1 MGQPTSAYG
10 HLQEMNGATHVLEGL
25 FFSLPPLS
33 SLLFFPLSSVLL
45 LFPSSSSSSP
55 LSLPLSPLLVAPL
68 ERGGHGVTSMLAA
81 CPAMLV
87 NRRPCLSLGVALFVF
102 TFPLDTNETGRS
114 REWGSVSFVGKVK
127 KTEQAYRRTCEGHGC
142 PSSRALSTCIGAWRE
157 GVCPAHSWAR
167 APETPAR
174 SPTQN
179 LAVTR
184 ENTHVSRG

>member
-1 MGQPTSAYG
+1 MGQPTSWRG
-10 HLQEMNGATHVLEGL
+10 FSFL
-25 FFSLPPLS
+25 FLLFPPSCFSLSALS
-33 SLLFFPLSSVLL
+33 SLLFP
-45 LFPSSSSSSP
+45 PSSSSSP

-127 KTEQAYRRTCEGHGC
+127 KKKQSRPTGGHVRGMVVL
-142 PSSRALSTCIGAWRE
+142 PPGRSPRALVRGERE
-157 GVCPAHSWAR
+157 CALHIPGLGRRKPRREAR
-167 APETPAR
+167 PKTL
-174 SPTQN
+174 Q
-179 LAVTR
+179 
-184 ENTHVSRG
+184 